1 MFNYHD
7 NWVRELKDETKV
19 IVVHLLTDRNLA
31 DMMTKGLIAEVRAKL
46 NKCLMDIAEA
56 VASSS
61 ASTCNK
67 VETVNT
73 KSKKVVQVS
82 TKKMVAK

>member
-31 DMMTKGLIAEVRAKL
+31 DMMTKGLAAEVRAKL
-46 NKCLMDIAEA
+46 NKCLMDIVET
-56 VASSS
+56 VAWGS
-61 ASTCNK
+61 ANSK

-73 KSKKVVQVS
+73 RSKKVVQVS
-82 TKKMVAK
+82 NKTMVAK